1 MIPTIADFTGQ
12 TVIVQL
18 GPDSYPI
25 YVGSNCLD
33 RLADAFLRHCGCR
46 RAVIITD
53 DNVNKYYGSSVKDL
67 LIAGGIEANI
77 ISIPPGEGSKYLPTL
92 QSVYDQLF
100 DFSVERSDAI
110 VALGG
115 GVVGDLAGFA
125 AACFKRGIKYVQ
137 VPTTLLA
144 MVDSSIGGKTAV
156 NHPRGKNMIGAFYQP
171 KLVFADIAV
180 LKTLPRRELGCG
192 LAETVKHAIIRDGL
206 FFEFLEKHAGQIIAL
221 RQDLLVEL
229 VVRNCNIKAEVVSAD
244 ERESGLRRIL
254 NLGHSIGHALETVF
268 SGGDYHHGE
277 AVSLG
282 MVAAARLAVGR
293 KLLKESLLPRIVNL
307 LQAFDLPTGIR
318 GDIPVN
324 DLYTAMLHDKKV
336 EAGRLNFVLPTAL
349 GNCTIVSDLT
359 ETQIKT
365 AIASLAKTENP

>member
-1 MIPTIADFTGQ
+1 VIPTIDDFTGQ
-12 TVIVQL
+12 TIIVEL
-18 GPDSYPI
+18 GPDTYPI

-33 RLADAFLRHCGCR
+33 RLADAFLRHCRCR

-53 DNVNKYYGSSVKDL
+53 DNVNKCYGPRVKDI
-67 LIAGGIEANI
+67 LIAGGIETNI
-77 ISIPPGEGSKYLPTL
+77 ISIPPGESSKYLPTL
-92 QSVYDQLF
+92 QKVYDQLF

-137 VPTTLLA
+137 VPTTLLS

-206 FFEFLEKHAGQIIAL
+206 FFELLEKNARQIIEL
-221 RQDLLVEL
+221 QQDLLVDL
-229 VVRNCNIKAEVVSAD
+229 VVRNCQIKAEVVSAD

-254 NLGHSIGHALETVF
+254 NLGHSIGHAIETVF
-268 SGGDYHHGE
+268 AGGDYHHGE

-282 MVAAARLAVGR
+282 MVAAARLAVAR
-293 KLLKESLLPRIVNL
+293 KLLKEPLLPRIVNL
-307 LQAFDLPTGIR
+307 LQAFDLPTGIQ
-318 GDIPVN
+318 GDIPVD
-324 DLYTAMLHDKKV
+324 DLYQAMLHDKKV
-336 EAGRLNFVLPTAL
+336 EAGRLNFILPTAL

-365 AIASLAKTENP
+365 AIASLAAP